1 MKIRYRHNKIT
12 IRKKNIM
19 LEYIVLNIDE
29 NTLKPEIM
37 ATLYGSNDENLKNKL
52 IQIASGVLNVIEMA
66 GE

>member
-37 ATLYGSNDENLKNKL
+37 ATLYGSKDENLKNKL
-52 IQIASGVLNVIEMA
+52 IQIASGIMNVIEMA

>member
-1 MKIRYRHNKIT
+1 MKIRYKDNKIT

-29 NTLKPEIM
+29 KTLKPEIM
-37 ATLYGSNDENLKNKL
+37 ATMYGSNDENLKNKL
-52 IQIASGVLNVIEMA
+52 IQIASGIMNVIEMA